1 MVVNE
6 SSVLQK
12 SHSSICSGEFSWI
25 FTSQKFHGKNA
36 FLDRRRTADNH
47 LLCSK
52 SVSSKA
58 RYGASSQKVLSQAT
72 HYEEVLSTDIKL
84 LVSMLVSRENHLSVH
99 A

>member
-1 MVVNE
+1 MNLQYCKNRTHQYVVVNFRGYLLRKNFME
-6 SSVLQK
+6 RMLFWTDGGRRTT
-12 SHSSICSGEFSWI
+12 ICSV
-25 FTSQKFHGKNA
+25 TSVN
-36 FLDRRRTADNH
+36 
-47 LLCSK
+47 
-52 SVSSKA
+52 VSSKA